1 MTDMPIESAQFSVRL
16 ASSDDDIRAA
26 QRLRY
31 AVFVAEL
38 GGAGA
43 GVDHDAQLET
53 DLFDVHALHLML
65 EDLSRPVG
73 DQIVGVYRLMTT
85 AQAQAAGGFYCASEF
100 DLSRLEQSGRSL
112 LELGRSCLHPDYRG
126 GTAMLHLWAGLA
138 EFVMDQG
145 ADILFGVASFQGT
158 DVNALAA
165 PLSYLAA
172 NHSAPD
178 NLTATALAPHALP
191 MDVIAAADIDRL
203 AAMRATPALIK
214 AYLRLGGVVGQ
225 GAFVDHAF
233 NTTDVCLI
241 LDTAQMT
248 ARAAALYGVGAQA

>member
-1 MTDMPIESAQFSVRL
+1 MTDMPVDTPIFSVRL
-16 ASSDDDIRAA
+16 ARTDDDLLAA

-43 GVDHDAQLET
+43 GVDHDAQTET
-53 DLFDVHALHLML
+53 DGFDAYASHLLL
-65 EDLSRPVG
+65 EDLARPAG
-73 DQIVGVYRLMTT
+73 DQIVGVYRLMTA
-85 AQAQAAGGFYCASEF
+85 AQAQAAGGFYCAAEF
-100 DLSRLEQSGRSL
+100 DLSKLEQSGRSL

-138 EFVMDQG
+138 EFVTDQG
-145 ADILFGVASFQGT
+145 ADILFGVASFPGT
-158 DVNALAA
+158 DVDALAA

-172 NHSAPD
+172 NHRAPD
-178 NLTATALAPHALP
+178 DLTATALSPNGVP
-191 MDVIAAADIDRL
+191 MDAMAVADIDRL

-214 AYLRLGGVVGQ
+214 AYLRLGGMVGQ
-225 GAFVDHAF
+225 GAYVDHAF